1 MAICTIIFLKLCVI
15 CHLDFSLGLCY
26 NLINE
31 REVVQMFY
39 GKLKDFLKDIKIWVV
54 ADNGWYYS
62 LPIAVTLSFEEAK
75 QVWEEKTKLNWDIIN
90 DNETLKSNYF
100 KSSNYEGHWYYSI
113 EEKTLF
119 DLYKVYEERAKTDA
133 FFEKRDEI
141 IKSANDSLRFDIRQ
155 ECKEEYKKMFARFI
169 KEIEE
174 TY

>member
-1 MAICTIIFLKLCVI
+1 
-15 CHLDFSLGLCY
+15 
-26 NLINE
+26 
-31 REVVQMFY
+31 MFY
-39 GKLKDFLKDIKIWVV
+39 GELKEFLKDVKIWVV

-62 LPIAVTLSFEEAK
+62 LPVAVTPNFEEAK
-75 QVWEEKTKLNWDIIN
+75 QIWEEKTGLNWDIIN
-90 DNETLKSNYF
+90 DTETLKSKYF

-119 DLYKVYEERAKTDA
+119 DLCKVYEERAKNNA
-133 FFEKRDEI
+133 LFEKKEEI
-141 IKSANDSLRFDIRQ
+141 IKSANDSLKFDIRQ

>member
-1 MAICTIIFLKLCVI
+1 
-15 CHLDFSLGLCY
+15 
-26 NLINE
+26 
-31 REVVQMFY
+31 MFY
-39 GKLKDFLKDIKIWVV
+39 GELKGFLKDIKIWVV

-62 LPIAVTLSFEEAK
+62 LPIAVTLNFEEAK
-75 QVWEEKTKLNWDIIN
+75 QVWEEKTNLNWNIVN
-90 DNETLKSNYF
+90 DTETLKSNYF
-100 KSSNYEGHWYYSI
+100 KSRNFEGHWYYSI

-119 DLYKVYEERAKTDA
+119 DLYEVYEERAKTDA

-141 IKSANDSLRFDIRQ
+141 VKSANDSLKFAIRQ